1 MGAVSWGGGGRTLTL
16 SDILGEF
23 VQLVLEA
30 DDDDDDDD
38 DDRDVDLVE
47 LPLEE
52 EVVVEEEGDR
62 SDPPT
67 HELVVLE

>member
-1 MGAVSWGGGGRTLTL
+1 MYPLGALSWGGGGRTLTL
-16 SDILGEF
+16 PDILGEF
-23 VQLVLEA
+23 VHLVL

-38 DDRDVDLVE
+38 DEDPDVDLVE
-47 LPLEE
+47 LP
-52 EVVVEEEGDR
+52 VEEEGDR

>member
-1 MGAVSWGGGGRTLTL
+1 MYPLGAVSWGGGGRTLTL
-16 SDILGEF
+16 PDILGEF
-23 VQLVLEA
+23 VHLVL
-30 DDDDDDDD
+30 DDDDDDDENP
-38 DDRDVDLVE
+38 DVDLVE
-47 LPLEE
+47 LPV